1 MKKQKIKKL
10 YVKFFDE
17 GRTLKDNPVFS
28 LLVFTPATVIS
39 SILIIPGVALTLPL
53 LLFNKKIQ
61 NIGIK
66 FLLFA
71 QHSVSLS
78 AYFIAE
84 EVLFDY
90 ILWGIEWPES
100 FEWSDVVYGSLGA
113 FLILFRSIKKMVNE
127 TLIKYNIT

>member
-10 YVKFFDE
+10 YVKFLDE
-17 GRTLKDNPVFS
+17 GRTLKDNPIFS
-28 LLVFTPATVIS
+28 LLVFSPATVIS
-39 SILIIPGVALTLPL
+39 SILIIPGVVLTLPL
-53 LLFNKKIQ
+53 LLFKKKIQ
-61 NIGIK
+61 NIGLK
-66 FLLFA
+66 FLLYV

-90 ILWGIEWPES
+90 VLWGIKWPES

-113 FLILFRSIKKMVNE
+113 FFILYRSIKKMVKE
-127 TLIKYNIT
+127 TMEKYN